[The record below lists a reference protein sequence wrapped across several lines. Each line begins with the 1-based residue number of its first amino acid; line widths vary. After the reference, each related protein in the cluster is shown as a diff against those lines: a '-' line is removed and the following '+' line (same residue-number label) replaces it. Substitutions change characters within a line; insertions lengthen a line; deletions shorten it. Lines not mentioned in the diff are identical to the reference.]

1 MFPGSSQHTEPIGT
15 LKIASDKTTV
25 LKHIASSQPKWARKG
40 LGRGGKSLGLDWE
53 EVFLKVID
61 LKIVILCTALSGRP
75 RKPTTIPDHAANRS
89 RPDPARLYLSSNY
102 RILFFLL

>member
-53 EVFLKVID
+53 EVFLKV
-61 LKIVILCTALSGRP
+61 KILNMF
-75 RKPTTIPDHAANRS
+75 AAPLATFS
-89 RPDPARLYLSSNY
+89 
-102 RILFFLL
+102 